1 MIVMLI
7 VFGAFLFSNYILT
20 FRRALRSMTK
30 LQAGAAV
37 IGSGNLEYR
46 IEGQKND
53 EIGEL
58 AHAFNQMAADLKIV
72 TASKADLEREIAE
85 RMQTQEALRESEKR
99 FRELADSMPQL
110 VWTANPEGRIDYFNR
125 RLTEFK
131 HQKGMKAAIH
141 QEDWQRTRES
151 WQLGI
156 QSGKD
161 YEIEH
166 RLQRVDGSF
175 RWYLSRAVPVSDE
188 AGRVIKWYG
197 TSTDVDDRK
206 QAEKALQR
214 SRDELEIKIQ
224 ERTAELVM
232 LLEDLEKSRDEL
244 RKLASE
250 LFLAEERERK
260 RIAGIL
266 HDEIAQTLAAAKMRI
281 DMLQSTVDDESREN
295 IREAKELL
303 VESIRETRALM
314 NDLGNP
320 LLFEIGVKAACE
332 SLADRM
338 MARHPIQIGC
348 NIRDSLKDLEPD
360 VKVILFQVIRELLNN
375 VVKHSNAGS
384 AHVMIDIEDGR
395 VSAEVRDDGLGFD
408 PKMLGAP
415 TAEGG
420 FGLFSIRERLMAFHG
435 SLRIESTPGTG
446 TVVTASLPAILA
458 GSRGTEIK
466 EDPHVSDGWKKGS

>member
-1 MIVMLI
+1 M
-7 VFGAFLFSNYILT
+7 
-20 FRRALRSMTK
+20 
-30 LQAGAAV
+30 
-37 IGSGNLEYR
+37 
-46 IEGQKND
+46 
-53 EIGEL
+53 
-58 AHAFNQMAADLKIV
+58 
-72 TASKADLEREIAE
+72 
-85 RMQTQEALRESEKR
+85 
-99 FRELADSMPQL
+99 
-110 VWTANPEGRIDYFNR
+110 
-125 RLTEFK
+125 
-131 HQKGMKAAIH
+131 
-141 QEDWQRTRES
+141 
-151 WQLGI
+151 
-156 QSGKD
+156 
-161 YEIEH
+161 
-166 RLQRVDGSF
+166 
-175 RWYLSRAVPVSDE
+175 PVSDE

-281 DMLQSTVDDESREN
+281 DMLQSAAVDDESREN

-360 VKVILFQVIRELLNN
+360 VKVILFQVIREPLNN

-384 AHVMIDIEDGR
+384 AHVMIDIEDG
-395 VSAEVRDDGLGFD
+395 GLGGGQGRR
-408 PKMLGAP
+408 LG
-415 TAEGG
+415 
-420 FGLFSIRERLMAFHG
+420 
-435 SLRIESTPGTG
+435 LRPEVARSTH
-446 TVVTASLPAILA
+446 
-458 GSRGTEIK
+458 SRGRVW
-466 EDPHVSDGWKKGS
+466 PV